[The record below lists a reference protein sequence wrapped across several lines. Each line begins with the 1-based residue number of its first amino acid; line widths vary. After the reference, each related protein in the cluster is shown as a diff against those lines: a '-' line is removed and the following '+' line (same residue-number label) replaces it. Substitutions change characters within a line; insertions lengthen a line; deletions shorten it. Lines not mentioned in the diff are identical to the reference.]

1 MTKQEFEKIA
11 MEESVLMCTEAA
23 TELHDQMITLVL
35 TAFSAKLTMRMSFRL
50 FGKPDGTFAGK
61 KMSKVEEGDID
72 DLIRKII
79 GK

>member
-1 MTKQEFEKIA
+1 MTRQEFEKVA
-11 MEESVLMCTEAA
+11 MEESVLMCMEAA
-23 TELHDQMITLVL
+23 TELHGEMITLAL
-35 TAFSAKLTMRMSFRL
+35 TAFSVELTKRMSCRL

-61 KMSKVEEGDID
+61 KVGKVEEDNID

>member
-1 MTKQEFEKIA
+1 MTRQEFEKVA
-11 MEESVLMCTEAA
+11 MEESVLMCMEAA
-23 TELHDQMITLVL
+23 KELHDEMIALAL
-35 TAFSAKLTMRMSFRL
+35 TAFSAELTKRMSCRL

-61 KMSKVEEGDID
+61 KVGKVEEDDID

>member
-1 MTKQEFEKIA
+1 MTRQEFEKIA

-23 TELHDQMITLVL
+23 AELHDDVIALAL
-35 TAFSAKLTMRMSFRL
+35 TVFSAELTKRMSCRL
-50 FGKPDGTFAGK
+50 FGKPDETFAGK
-61 KMSKVEEGDID
+61 KVSKVEEDDID